1 MKCVLIVQYP
11 ALKKSFK
18 KASIKSV
25 CKKSDL
31 LNPFVYMYKC
41 IISDH
46 PSTIYFEWKLL
57 TETDKFELYV
67 FWIRAINS
75 IYNHKATNMFPVK
88 TCIIPNLNIYLIGQ
102 SWPDW
107 YALSHMVPTL
117 QLDFLCYVH
126 LLHAKNNAF
135 QCIMLNLT
143 N

>member
-11 ALKKSFK
+11 VLKKSFK

-107 YALSHMVPTL
+107 YAQSHMVPNCNLIFYATFIYCKQRTML
-117 QLDFLCYVH
+117 SSALC
-126 LLHAKNNAF
+126 
-135 QCIMLNLT
+135 LT
-143 N
+143 